1 MDHWHMFMNFT
12 TIPVTLLV
20 LLLITPPYL
29 VFKFLR
35 FVVNS
40 TFRAENLAGKV
51 ILITGASSGIGEKIA
66 YEYAR
71 RGARLAIAARR
82 EDRLRQVAETASKL
96 GSSDVLIVVVDVS
109 KANDC
114 RRMVQETID
123 HFGQVNHLV
132 NNAGITSNSL
142 FENYPEI
149 SDSTKS
155 VMEINFW
162 GSVYATKY
170 AIPHLK
176 RSRGK
181 IIVISSVVHRLPQP
195 RSSIYNATKAAMV
208 NFFETLRVELGSAIT
223 VTIIAPW
230 YTDSEMIRGKVLD
243 ASGEMKI
250 DTHLKNFL
258 ETNKYIV
265 SKGEDCAKAI
275 VDSARRGDRYL
286 TQPIWAKIQF
296 YVKLFCPELLE
307 WIYRITIKM
316 YSRMQ

>member
-96 GSSDVLIVVVDVS
+96 GSPDVLIVVVDVS

-316 YSRMQ
+316 YARMQ